1 MFMGSGRDDRPIP
14 HEHGMAGSA
23 GLATPCLAADKNGD
37 TALDKSEFPAFI
49 DAAAAAGKPMAQK
62 IKAASRYNMAFGRI
76 DKNGDG
82 FISPEELSSLK

>member
-1 MFMGSGRDDRPIP
+1 MTTTLIREDLHAQIESRVQRVFDDHVTR
-14 HEHGMAGSA
+14 SA
-23 GLATPCLAADKNGD
+23 AYGTEY